1 MHPFLN
7 SPHPHPGHPLEREEV
22 VVIFNA
28 KWNNP
33 YAPRLLERLLKQL
46 AMSRWQGIIGLLLL
60 TLVVQPVLAAESG
73 TAIKASEI
81 RIEPFSDAKVLTTL
95 AAGDSVTILKKQG
108 GWLRVKSAKG
118 SGWVRML
125 SISKGGATKS
135 GKADGLLGLAS
146 GRAGTGKVVATTG
159 IRGLSEEDLKA
170 AQFNAQELQLAE
182 SFASTPT
189 EAQKFAKQG
198 QLTAL
203 RFDYLPAPTAPSGGQ
218 TP

>member
-1 MHPFLN
+1 MRRLIDCY
-7 SPHPHPGHPLEREEV
+7 LEFYTEMLRSRRCQS
-22 VVIFNA
+22 A
-28 KWNNP
+28 LKK
-33 YAPRLLERLLKQL
+33 RLAQLVKAGWKGWTGILTVSLLS
-46 AMSRWQGIIGLLLL
+46 M
-60 TLVVQPVLAAESG
+60 QPALAAQQSG

-81 RIEPFSDAKVLTTL
+81 RTEPFSDAKVLATL

-125 SISKGGATKS
+125 SISKGGTRSQS
-135 GKADGLLGLAS
+135 GNAGGILGLAS
-146 GRAGTGKVVATTG
+146 GRVGTGKVVATTG

-182 SFASTPT
+182 SFATTPT

-198 QLTAL
+198 QLTVQ
-203 RFDYLPAPTAPSGGQ
+203 RFDYLPAPAAATGGQ
-218 TP
+218 RP

>member
-1 MHPFLN
+1 MRRLIG
-7 SPHPHPGHPLEREEV
+7 SYLEVYREMRTKRCQSV
-22 VVIFNA
+22 LKKQFI
-28 KWNNP
+28 P
-33 YAPRLLERLLKQL
+33 LLKAGYKELTGMLILLIL
-46 AMSRWQGIIGLLLL
+46 AM
-60 TLVVQPVLAAESG
+60 QPVWAKQQSG

-81 RIEPFSDAKVLTTL
+81 RTQPYSDAKVLTTL
-95 AAGDSVTILKKQG
+95 SAGDSVTILKKQG

-135 GKADGLLGLAS
+135 GKAEGLLGLAS

-182 SFASTPT
+182 SFATTPT
-189 EAQKFAKQG
+189 EAQKFARQG
-198 QLTAL
+198 LLTVQ
-203 RFDYLPAPTAPSGGQ
+203 RFDYLPAPTAPTGGQ
-218 TP
+218 RP

>member
-1 MHPFLN
+1 MRRLRDSYLKFYMWVLPSKRCKPALKN
-7 SPHPHPGHPLEREEV
+7 RLAPLV
-22 VVIFNA
+22 KADGKKLTGMLI
-28 KWNNP
+28 
-33 YAPRLLERLLKQL
+33 
-46 AMSRWQGIIGLLLL
+46 LLLL
-60 TLVVQPVLAAESG
+60 AMQPVWAAPQSG
-73 TAIKASEI
+73 TATKASEI
-81 RIEPFSDAKVLTTL
+81 RTEPYSDAKVLTTL

-135 GKADGLLGLAS
+135 GKAEGLLGLTS

-170 AQFNAQELQLAE
+170 AQFNATELQLAE
-182 SFASTPT
+182 SFASTST

-198 QLTAL
+198 QLTAQRL
-203 RFDYLPAPTAPSGGQ
+203 DYLPAPTVPTKGQ

>member
-1 MHPFLN
+1 MRGLIG
-7 SPHPHPGHPLEREEV
+7 SYLEVYMEMRTKRCQSALKKQ
-22 VVIFNA
+22 FT
-28 KWNNP
+28 P
-33 YAPRLLERLLKQL
+33 LLKAGYKELTGMVILLIL
-46 AMSRWQGIIGLLLL
+46 AM
-60 TLVVQPVLAAESG
+60 QPVWAKQQSG

-81 RIEPFSDAKVLTTL
+81 RTQPYSDAKVLATL
-95 AAGDSVTILKKQG
+95 ASGDNVTILKKQG

-135 GKADGLLGLAS
+135 GKAEGLLGLAS

-182 SFASTPT
+182 SFATTPT
-189 EAQKFAKQG
+189 EAQKFARQG
-198 QLTAL
+198 LLTVQ
-203 RFDYLPAPTAPSGGQ
+203 RFDYLPAPTAPTGGQ
-218 TP
+218 RP